1 MTAPPRTVPPRTSR
15 KPRATAVRPPA
26 RSPLGAA
33 IRGAFQPI
41 EDLHTGRIVGFEA
54 LARLV
59 RGDQLLSPAAFMP
72 GLSQDDL
79 TALFREMLGQAIAL
93 HKGLAGDGAAP
104 YVTVNVEAPLVLADG
119 FLDLLHD
126 ALDRHAFAPSGTLV
140 LELLEGH
147 ATTDFARM
155 SGRLDAIRALGIRI
169 ALDDIGSAY
178 SSLITL
184 RDLPVDIMKLDR
196 SFARRL
202 GERPQD
208 LHFVHSLQSLAHSI
222 GKRLVVEGVE
232 TADIHDAL
240 RVLGVDHGQG
250 YAIARPMP
258 AEAVASWLA
267 GHPGTARGPAHAPTS
282 LLGAYAGHL
291 RVVEACRTLMSQP
304 LPVAWQEASKDPHA
318 CKIGVFFDRHGLHET
333 RFGLAHKRFHEVMA
347 LYEAEPALWQAGADG
362 FRRELEAALAE
373 PRSAF
378 RCEAVAA

>member
-1 MTAPPRTVPPRTSR
+1 MPAPPRKTR
-15 KPRATAVRPPA
+15 KPPTASVRFPAQSRPGAT
-26 RSPLGAA
+26 
-33 IRGAFQPI
+33 IQGAFQPI
-41 EDLHTGRIVGFEA
+41 EDLHTGRVVGFEA
-54 LARLV
+54 LARLM
-59 RGDQLLSPAAFMP
+59 RGGELLSPAAFME

-79 TALFREMLGQAIAL
+79 AALFREMLSQAIAL
-93 HKGLAGDGAAP
+93 RNSLAGDGTGP
-104 YVTVNVEAPLVLADG
+104 YVTVNVEAPLVLADD
-119 FLDLLHD
+119 FLDLLHGV
-126 ALDRHAFAPSGTLV
+126 LDRHAFAPSGTLV

-155 SGRLDAIRALGIRI
+155 SERLNAIRAMGIRI

-202 GERPQD
+202 GQRPQD
-208 LHFVHSLQSLAHSI
+208 LPFVLSLQGLAHSI

-240 RVLGVDHGQG
+240 RVLGVDLGQG

-258 AEAVASWLA
+258 AEAVAPWLA
-267 GHPGTARGPAHAPTS
+267 AHPGAARSPAHTPTS

-291 RVVEACRTLMSQP
+291 RVVEACRTLMGQP

-318 CKIGVFFDRHGLHET
+318 CKIGVFFDRNGLHET
-333 RFGLAHKRFHEVMA
+333 GFGLAHKRFHEVMA
-347 LYEAEPALWQAGADG
+347 LYETEPALWQDRADG
-362 FRRELEAALAE
+362 FRKELESALAD
-373 PRSAF
+373 PRPRF

>member
-1 MTAPPRTVPPRTSR
+1 MPAPPRKTRRPG
-15 KPRATAVRPPA
+15 TASVRLPA
-26 RSPLGAA
+26 RSPLGAT
-33 IRGAFQPI
+33 IRAVFQPI
-41 EDLHTGRIVGFEA
+41 EDLHTGRVAGFES

-59 RGDQLLSPAAFMP
+59 RGDQLLSPAAFMAD
-72 GLSQDDL
+72 LSQDDL
-79 TALFREMLGQAIAL
+79 AALFRAMLSQAIAL
-93 HKGLAGDGAAP
+93 HKGLAGDGTGP

-119 FLDLLHD
+119 FLDLLRD
-126 ALDRHAFAPSGTLV
+126 ALDRHDFAPSGTLV
-140 LELLEGH
+140 LELVEGY

-155 SGRLDAIRALGIRI
+155 SERLNAIRAMGIHI

-202 GERPQD
+202 GQRPQD
-208 LHFVHSLQSLAHSI
+208 LHFVLSLQGLAHSI

-240 RVLGVDHGQG
+240 RVLGVDLGQG

-258 AEAVASWLA
+258 AEAVAPWLA
-267 GHPGTARGPAHAPTS
+267 GHPGAARSPAHTPTT

-318 CKIGVFFDRHGLHET
+318 CKIGLYFDRHGLHET

-347 LYEAEPALWQAGADG
+347 LYEAEPALWRSGAEG
-362 FRRELEAALAE
+362 FRRELEAALAD
-373 PRSAF
+373 PRPPF